1 MTSEVRIRVKMGA
14 SEQVQDLSIAL
25 TATVLEL
32 KQTLARTHSRPVAG
46 LIVLFGGEA
55 LQDNKTLEECHIL
68 ADTLL
73 MVELRQTSVRINL
86 TNHLGEVEVISA
98 EPDWSVQTLKAQV
111 AGRLHA
117 QPEHIRVLDAGDE
130 EPVGSG
136 KRVRDLVEPSLA
148 VVRTLHG
155 GDYAALDSSR

>member
-1 MTSEVRIRVKMGA
+1 MTSEVKIRVKLGA

-32 KQTLARTHSRPVAG
+32 KQKLARTHSLSVSG

-55 LQDNKTLEECHIL
+55 LQDNKTLQECHIF

-73 MVELRQTSVRINL
+73 IVEFRQTSVRIQL

-111 AGRLHA
+111 AGRVHA
-117 QPEHIRVLDAGDE
+117 QPEHIRVLNAGDE
-130 EPVGSG
+130 EPAGSV
-136 KRVRDLVEPSLA
+136 KLVRDLVEPSLA

-155 GDYAALDSSR
+155 GD